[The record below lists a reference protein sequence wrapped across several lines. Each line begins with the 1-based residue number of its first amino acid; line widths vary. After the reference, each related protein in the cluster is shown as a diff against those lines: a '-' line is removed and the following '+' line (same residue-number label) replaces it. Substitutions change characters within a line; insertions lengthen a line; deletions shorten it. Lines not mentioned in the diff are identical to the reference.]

1 MYCRLMQ
8 WTLIWIKLF
17 TFGRIGTSFLILLLI
32 WALKLHFFIIITL
45 IAYQREYKENKNNEI
60 QETKMQK
67 QSKEEYAI
75 CLKSVIA
82 GVQCGQCKTWYRYRG
97 EGTAKNAN
105 WERVS

>member
-1 MYCRLMQ
+1 MNFNLD
-8 WTLIWIKLF
+8 K
-17 TFGRIGTSFLILLLI
+17 TFHLWQNWYFLPNTITDLSSEVAFLHNNNSDCLSKRIQRE
-32 WALKLHFFIIITL
+32 K
-45 IAYQREYKENKNNEI
+45 REYKENKNNEI

-82 GVQCGQCKTWYRYRG
+82 GVQCGQCKTWYHYRG

-105 WERVS
+105 